1 MDWCCID
8 KKKSEPWKE
17 QLAKLKSRVG
27 SKKNI
32 PEGRSLL
39 QNADKLTLSG
49 GLLYYRYKPKY
60 LIEEVKCFLVPRA
73 HRRTAIDGCHCDTG
87 HQGKK
92 RTESLISD
100 QFWWPGVY
108 EDVNRAVQNC
118 RWCQLYG
125 GREEKAPMVL
135 MMVTAPLQLVY
146 LDFTSF
152 KMTTNLNEKKQCQA
166 SYESTEMGHVQSGL
180 GKLKL

>member
-1 MDWCCID
+1 M
-8 KKKSEPWKE
+8 
-17 QLAKLKSRVG
+17 
-27 SKKNI
+27 
-32 PEGRSLL
+32 L

-60 LIEEVKCFLVPRA
+60 QIEEVKYFVVPRA
-73 HRRTAIDGCHCDTG
+73 HRRTAIDGCHCDVS

-92 RTESLISD
+92 RTESLTSD

-118 RWCQLYG
+118 RQCQLYG
-125 GREEKAPMVL
+125 GREEKALIVL
-135 MMVTAPLQLVY
+135 MMVATPLQLVH

-152 KMTTNLNEKKQCQA
+152 KMTTNLNE
-166 SYESTEMGHVQSGL
+166 L
-180 GKLKL
+180 PKLNTSW